1 MHLQYLVIL
10 VYAVICMPMND
21 INTNEC
27 IGIHVKSKEIE
38 FVGRITKMKDR
49 LYIEIPKDH
58 RKAFEEFSK
67 DSLVVKVRKVLG

>member
-1 MHLQYLVIL
+1 MQYLVVL
-10 VYAVICMPMND
+10 VYAVICMPMKY
-21 INTNEC
+21 NEC

-49 LYIEIPKDH
+49 LYIEIPKDY